1 MARHEA
7 EALWALA
14 AGELDAEARVRVE
27 AHVAGCGEC
36 ARRLSEVRETRALLR
51 VARDEAPP
59 VRWAEAD
66 DRVLTMATRRFARLE
81 HKPRW
86 PWMLAAMGVCAAA
99 MLVLLAPRPG
109 TVTRAVPEETVV
121 AKQVEAP
128 SPTVQV
134 EGEAGA
140 WARDVDGTEQ
150 VLRKDA
156 GLRAGTTVRTP
167 GRGSARLRLPD
178 ASRMQVSSDSEVVLA
193 RTEADDV
200 HLRVVRGRV
209 SVQASHAE
217 RRGFVVEADG
227 LRVFVVGTVFTVEN
241 TPQGPAVS
249 VLEGKVRVEAEGQSP
264 QFATAGQRVELHAGE
279 RAWKNRPLSAQD
291 RKAFEAL
298 GVRVKAASTSRP
310 TPAPAAPPP
319 QVAQAQP
326 EATPP
331 SPEVAQ
337 ASVPDTKP
345 ALAPGPQPEAANDAS
360 PTPVEPEPPVA
371 MNTLAPEEEWQ
382 RFPAPREVEERF
394 LAHARAEV
402 ATRTCESYLVGL
414 GEIAEQSHVRP
425 FREEAR
431 YLRARCYEVRFQ
443 RNEATVEYLRY
454 LRAYPW
460 GRWAAQA
467 RAALLR

>member
-1 MARHEA
+1 MARHER

-14 AGELDAEARVRVE
+14 SGELDTEARVRVE
-27 AHVAGCGEC
+27 AHVAGCDEC
-36 ARRLSEVRETRALLR
+36 AQRLSEVRETRALLR

-59 VRWAEAD
+59 VRWVEAD
-66 DRVLTMATRRFARLE
+66 ERVLTMAARRFARLE
-81 HKPRW
+81 SKPRW
-86 PWMLAAMGVCAAA
+86 PWMVAAMGVCAA
-99 MLVLLAPRPG
+99 VLLALLVPRPD
-109 TVTRAVPEETVV
+109 TAMRVPEETVV
-121 AKQVEAP
+121 ARQVEAP
-128 SPTVQV
+128 SPTAQV
-134 EGEAGA
+134 EGESGA
-140 WARDVDGTEQ
+140 WARDAEGTEQ
-150 VLRKDA
+150 TLQKDS

-167 GRGSARLRLPD
+167 DRGIARLRLPD
-178 ASRMQVSSDSEVVLA
+178 ASHMQVSPDSEVVLTRVA
-193 RTEADDV
+193 ADDV

-217 RRGFVVEADG
+217 RRGFLVEAKG

-249 VLEGKVRVEAEGQSP
+249 VLEGKVRVEAEGRSP
-264 QFATAGQRVELHAGE
+264 QFATAGQRVELHSGE
-279 RAWKNRPLSAQD
+279 HAWRNRPLSAQD

-298 GVRVKAASTSRP
+298 GVRVKAASTSRH

-319 QVAQAQP
+319 QVAQTLP
-326 EATPP
+326 ETAPP

-337 ASVPDTKP
+337 APVPDTKP
-345 ALAPGPQPEAANDAS
+345 ALGQEPQPDAVDDAP
-360 PTPVEPEPPVA
+360 PTPVESEPPVA

-402 ATRTCESYLVGL
+402 VTRTCESYLVGL

-431 YLRARCYEVRFQ
+431 YLRAQCYEVRFQ
-443 RNEATVEYLRY
+443 RKEATIEYLRY
-454 LRAYPW
+454 LREYPW
-460 GRWAAQA
+460 GRWAAHA